1 MSESQAVARPTAS
14 AKTVP
19 ARKAVRPKKAA
30 PHRAKAVAT
39 RPGSKSTKIL
49 DLLRRPAGASVK
61 ELMKATGWQPHSV
74 RGFLSGTL
82 KKKLGLKVDRFNAL
96 MMSAP
101 TAFPPSSPLLPRRS
115 APRESAALL
124 HTKSFA

>member
-30 PHRAKAVAT
+30 PRRAKAVAT
-39 RPGSKSTKIL
+39 HPGSKSTKIL

-82 KKKLGLKVDRFNAL
+82 DKKLGLKVESFQRADDERAHRV
-96 MMSAP
+96 SA
-101 TAFPPSSPLLPRRS
+101 
-115 APRESAALL
+115 
-124 HTKSFA
+124 K